1 MDIVALMAFLNPCL
15 PFLLKLGE
23 KSAESAAGKV
33 GEDIW
38 DKAKKI
44 WEKLQL
50 PVEAKED
57 AKIAAQ
63 QLAAKPESE
72 PRKAV
77 FQEELETL
85 LKENPSV
92 AAAIAQILKE
102 DSNRTSGSGII
113 QNVAGSQ
120 NQTIGT
126 VSGGNV
132 VGPMSG
138 GQVFYDF
145 KGNIASGA
153 PVHQGEA
160 SETPPPAIPATN
172 TQQKVKTILILAANP
187 KGTSQ
192 LRLSEEVR
200 EIQSGLK
207 RTHRQDAFAIQ
218 QQWAVRSRDVYQT
231 LLDYKPQIVHFSGHG
246 SGAEGLVLENDAGQA
261 QLISTEALFNLFEL
275 FGQQIECV
283 VLNACYSE
291 VQAKAIAKHIPY
303 VIGMNKAVGDK
314 AAIEFAI
321 GFYEA
326 IASGRSVE
334 FAYKLGCT
342 AIQMAG
348 IPEHLTPVIER
359 KLV

>member
-1 MDIVALMAFLNPCL
+1 MDIAALMAILSPCL
-15 PFLLKLGE
+15 PFLMKLGE
-23 KSAESAAGKV
+23 KSAESVASKI
-33 GEDIW
+33 GEDTW
-38 DKAKKI
+38 NKAKKI
-44 WEKLQL
+44 WEKLQ
-50 PVEAKED
+50 PQVEAKED
-57 AKIAAQ
+57 VKIAAQ

-72 PRKAV
+72 ARKAV
-77 FQEELETL
+77 FQEELATL

-92 AAAIAQILKE
+92 GEAIAQILKE
-102 DSNRTSGSGII
+102 NSNRNSGTGFT
-113 QNVAGSQ
+113 QNVTGSQ

-126 VSGGNV
+126 VSDEGKASMV
-132 VGPMSG
+132 AG
-138 GQVFYDF
+138 GQVFKDF
-145 KGNIASGA
+145 KGNINFGS
-153 PVHQGEA
+153 PVNQDEEK
-160 SETPPPAIPATN
+160 ETSPSATAAKN
-172 TQQKVKTILILAANP
+172 TQQDVKTILFLAANP

-207 RTHRQDAFAIQ
+207 RIHRQDAFVLQ
-218 QQWAVRSRDVYQT
+218 QQWAVRSRDVYQA

-246 SGAEGLVLENDAGQA
+246 SGEDGLVLENDAGQV
-261 QLISTEALFNLFEL
+261 QLISTEAVFNLFKL
-275 FGQQIECV
+275 FGKQIECV

-303 VIGMNKAVGDK
+303 VIGMNKAIGDK

-326 IASGRSVE
+326 IASGRSIE

-359 KLV
+359 KIA

>member
-23 KSAESAAGKV
+23 KSAESAASKV

-44 WEKLQL
+44 WEKLQ
-50 PVEAKED
+50 PQVEAKED
-57 AKIAAQ
+57 ARIAAQ

-92 AAAIAQILKE
+92 AAAISQILKE
-102 DSNRTSGSGII
+102 DSNRTSGSGVT
-113 QNVAGSQ
+113 QNVTGSQ

-126 VSGGNV
+126 VSGGKV
-132 VGPMSG
+132 VGPISG
-138 GQVFYDF
+138 GQVFNDF
-145 KGNIASGA
+145 KGNIASGS

-172 TQQKVKTILILAANP
+172 TQQNVKTILILAANP

-303 VIGMNKAVGDK
+303 VIGMNKAVGDL